1 MTALVDELI
10 QNARNSAIS
19 ITDLMRDALIVA
31 KLLDVTEFSAWIH
44 CELNGYKE
52 GDEKLIPE
60 YRQVQADLKVI
71 NSLNVP
77 IPFYHW
83 NTKKVRA
90 LTSVALPHPLSEMEV
105 LIQNKTEKSFM
116 MSFPPEIEQILMNE
130 IQDEFGVPMRPVR
143 QYSKTVINSILDAVR
158 TRVLDWA
165 IELKRKGINGVG
177 MSFSTEEKQRA
188 QPMSINISGDNNIIN
203 THGSNSLAQIN
214 SPNSTQTQQF
224 PNQVMETLNT
234 LIETLQDLLIQKEI
248 PHESCKD
255 LETALVFFQ
264 TQVTAPQ
271 PNLSLL
277 KLTAQGLKSIAEST
291 MGSILASKLLPV
303 LNAFLVSL

>member
-1 MTALVDELI
+1 
-10 QNARNSAIS
+10 
-19 ITDLMRDALIVA
+19 
-31 KLLDVTEFSAWIH
+31 
-44 CELNGYKE
+44 
-52 GDEKLIPE
+52 
-60 YRQVQADLKVI
+60 
-71 NSLNVP
+71 
-77 IPFYHW
+77 
-83 NTKKVRA
+83 
-90 LTSVALPHPLSEMEV
+90 
-105 LIQNKTEKSFM
+105 M
-116 MSFPPEIEQILMNE
+116 MSFPPEIEHILMNE
-130 IQDEFGVPMRPVR
+130 IQNETGVPLRLVR
-143 QYSKTVINSILDAVR
+143 KYSKTVINSILDAVR
-158 TRVLDWA
+158 THVLERA
-165 IELKRKGINGVG
+165 LELKNKGINGAG

-188 QPMSINISGDNNIIN
+188 QPMGINISGDNNIIN

-214 SPNSTQTQQF
+214 SPNSTQTQQSQK
-224 PNQVMETLNT
+224 QVIETLNT
-234 LIETLQDLLIQKEI
+234 LVETIQDLLLQKEI